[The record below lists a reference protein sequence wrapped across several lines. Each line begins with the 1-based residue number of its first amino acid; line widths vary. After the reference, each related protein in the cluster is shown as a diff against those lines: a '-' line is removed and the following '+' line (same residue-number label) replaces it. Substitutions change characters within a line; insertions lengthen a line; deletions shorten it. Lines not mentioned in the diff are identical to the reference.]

1 LVFLN
6 GSASFLICAPRI
18 NYNSSMRAAV
28 FILLLALCPVAN
40 ARIGET
46 ESECNTRYGTPKKVD
61 EIVPGCPTNEYDYH
75 GFKIRIAFPGFS
87 NPAIKM
93 VFTKYPSPFF
103 KDDEIAAILNAN
115 TKGGTAWKGVA
126 SESELAKKSDPLTR
140 MTTAMV
146 TSSVG
151 ARSWVRSDGVTAE
164 LEIPKTGLTITTPEA
179 VAREKRAKDEAEAKR
194 KAAIPNF

>member
-1 LVFLN
+1 
-6 GSASFLICAPRI
+6 
-18 NYNSSMRAAV
+18 MRPA
-28 FILLLALCPVAN
+28 LLLLMLLALCPVAN

-46 ESECNTRYGTPKKVD
+46 ESECNSRYGTPKKVA

-75 GFKIRIAFPGFS
+75 GFKIKIAFPGFN

-93 VFTKYPSPFF
+93 VFTKPLGPFL
-103 KDDEIAAILNAN
+103 KDDEVTAILSAN
-115 TKGGTAWKGVA
+115 TKDGTTWRGVA
-126 SESELAKKSDPLTR
+126 SESELAKKSDPITR

-146 TSSVG
+146 TNSMG

-164 LEIPKTGLTITTPEA
+164 LQIQKSGLTIQSPEA
-179 VAREKRAKDEAEAKR
+179 IAREKRAKEEAEAKR

>member
-1 LVFLN
+1 MILKKRLK
-6 GSASFLICAPRI
+6 SPET
-18 NYNSSMRAAV
+18 AV
-28 FILLLALCPVAN
+28 RTTVILLMVFALCPVAN

-46 ESECNTRYGTPKKVD
+46 ESECNSRYGTPKKVS

-75 GFKIRIAFPGFS
+75 GFKIKIAFPGFN

-93 VFTKYPSPFF
+93 YFSKPLGPFL
-103 KDDEIAAILNAN
+103 KDDEVTAILSAN
-115 TKGGTAWKGVA
+115 TKEGTTWKRVA
-126 SESELAKKSDPLTR
+126 SESELAKKSDPITR

-146 TSSVG
+146 TSSMG

-164 LEIPKTGLTITTPEA
+164 LQIQKSGLTITTPEA
-179 VAREKRAKDEAEAKR
+179 VAREKRAKDDAEAKR